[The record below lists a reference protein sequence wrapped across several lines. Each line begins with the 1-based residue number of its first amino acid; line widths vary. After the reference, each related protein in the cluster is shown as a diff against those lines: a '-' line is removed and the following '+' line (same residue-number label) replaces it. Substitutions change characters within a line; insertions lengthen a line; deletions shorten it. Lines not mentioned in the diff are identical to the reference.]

1 MDDKTI
7 DNTQEVSPNEEKTAE
22 KQHRVPGRPFPKG
35 TSGNLNGRPLG
46 AENFKTKFY
55 RALDK
60 LAQKEGKTV
69 TELEEELF
77 QIGYLRARKD
87 YAFYR
92 DLQDRVYGKPMQH
105 IDHTTKGKE
114 MIMSPEHKALA
125 DKAIDDILNDESQ
138 ASN

>member
-1 MDDKTI
+1 MASKD
-7 DNTQEVSPNEEKTAE
+7 TQFK
-22 KQHRVPGRPFPKG
+22 PGSDW
-35 TSGNLNGRPLG
+35 TGNDSGRPLG

-60 LAQKEGKTV
+60 LAEKQGKTV

-77 QIGYLRARKD
+77 HIGYLRARKD

-114 MIMSPEHKALA
+114 MIMSPEHKAMA
-125 DKAIDDILNDESQ
+125 DKAIDDILNNDESQ